1 MLISKVELENIKNYD
16 EAKYEFEAGV
26 TAISGPNGAGKTAIL
41 EAIAYAL
48 FDSLPYKKEDF
59 LKRGTKKGSVRVT
72 FVSAV
77 DGREYTVYRDTTN
90 GYYVF
95 DPITK
100 AKLVEQKNQVANW
113 IKEHLGVEPSTDLK
127 TLFTSTIGVPQGT
140 FTVDF
145 AEQPAKKKVGFDKV
159 LRVEEYQNASD
170 EMRSAIK
177 LVDSKEA
184 ELSAEI
190 ARLEGEVAALDGILA
205 ERARQEVMSKRLK
218 QEIGSA
224 EKEQDSIRKE
234 LQRLDALQRNIE
246 SMTSETSLLKAR
258 AEGLE
263 KNRVALADEVQRCQ
277 IAREIMITA
286 TDGYVKHNDA
296 TARLAELEP
305 LAIKRDQLK
314 VALSEKE
321 REQYR
326 LEASL
331 NALQERLKQIE
342 DDKKVLQSLG
352 LLIIEQSTL
361 EQQRAELQN
370 TLTELNLLK
379 RQTDEGEIEIRR
391 LRAEFQELKI
401 QIEETEKLK
410 EVVESLPTLEDER
423 KRIEVEYSEMR
434 VAIERLILKKKEAGN
449 ISSRLAKLAAEI
461 KILEGEVLSANNV
474 EELAQNLPQLES
486 DNQFLIEQV
495 TELKLSITRENK
507 FLSEVQDGLCPLLSQ
522 RCLNMKEGEGL
533 DQFFKLQLGNEQERL
548 SKLEQQRKEIQ
559 IRLVAARNA
568 SQKVAALSAQ
578 RTQLARFNQ
587 DYEVEGKNLARLNK
601 EVEAIKG
608 SDKGSLLLKEQLQK
622 IDGDLKQA
630 RAAQAKFSALESLKE
645 RQDKLKIEGKAKSD
659 ALNESKSRVA
669 AIEGL
674 HEKLLGVDRELL
686 QLDDPRGRS
695 KQLEASL
702 AKELEI
708 QALLAETLKREKDI
722 QGLLE
727 SLLKDLL
734 TYSKLD
740 EQISAA
746 RYLRAESTK
755 DYQTY
760 IANQPLANSLEQR
773 LVELQVVENELKG
786 CLEGLNELKG
796 ILDEAL
802 SQYDENLHQT
812 CKEKLEE
819 LIHKLAT
826 LSSELNNASIR
837 LKELEGEIEKL
848 FEAQRKM
855 QKLAEEKDR
864 LIKLSS
870 MSDFIRDLLK
880 KAGPFITEAHL
891 QSISIEANQLYREVT
906 GNPMVSLRWDAGY
919 EVVLEEEGH
928 ERPFVSLSGG
938 EQMSAALSVRLALL
952 KELSEIRV
960 AFFDEPTTN
969 MDEERRRNLAQQIG
983 RIKDFHQLF
992 VISHDDAFEG
1002 FTDRV
1007 VTVGNDG
1014 R

>member
-1 MLISKVELENIKNYD
+1 MFISKVELENIKNYD
-16 EAKYEFEAGV
+16 EASYEFEAGI
-26 TAISGPNGAGKTAIL
+26 TAISGPNGAGKTTIL

-59 LKRGTKKGSVRVT
+59 LKRGAKKGSVRVT

-100 AKLVEQKNQVANW
+100 ARLVEQKSQVSNW
-113 IKEHLGVEPSTDLK
+113 IKEHMGVEPSTDLK

-145 AEQPAKKKVGFDKV
+145 AEQPAKKKIGFDKV

-170 EMRSAIK
+170 EMRAPIK
-177 LVDSKEA
+177 LVESKET
-184 ELSAEI
+184 ELNAEI
-190 ARLEGEVAALDGILA
+190 ARLEGEVAALDGLLA
-205 ERARQEVMSKRLK
+205 ERARQEATSKRLK
-218 QEIGSA
+218 QEIGKA
-224 EKEQDSIRKE
+224 EKEKESVRKE
-234 LQRLDALQRNIE
+234 LERLDVVQRSIERMAGEAALL
-246 SMTSETSLLKAR
+246 TSR

-263 KNRVALADEVQRCQ
+263 KNRAALAEELQRCE
-277 IAREIMITA
+277 IAREVITA
-286 TDGYVKHNDA
+286 ATEGYSKHHEA

-305 LAIKRDQLK
+305 QAIKRDQLK
-314 VALSEKE
+314 AILSEKE

-326 LEASL
+326 LEANL
-331 NALQERLKQIE
+331 NSLQERLKQIE
-342 DDKKVLQSLG
+342 DDKKILQRLVP
-352 LLIIEQSTL
+352 LIKEQGGL
-361 EQQRAELQN
+361 EQQRAELQ
-370 TLTELNLLK
+370 TILTELNLLK
-379 RQTDEGEIEIRR
+379 HQADEGEIEIRR

-401 QIEETEKLK
+401 HIEETEKLK
-410 EVVESLPTLEDER
+410 ELAESLTVFEDER
-423 KRIEVEYSEMR
+423 KRIESEYSEMR
-434 VAIERLILKKKEAGN
+434 VAMERFSLKKKEAGT
-449 ISSRLAKLAAEI
+449 ISARLSKLAVEI
-461 KILEGEVLSANNV
+461 KMLDGEVLSASNA
-474 EELAQNLPQLES
+474 EELAQALPQLES
-486 DNQFLIEQV
+486 DNQSLMEQV
-495 TELKLSITRENK
+495 TELRLSIARENK
-507 FLSEVQDGLCPLLSQ
+507 ILVEVQNGLCPLLSQ
-522 RCLNMKEGEGL
+522 RCLNMKDGQGL

-548 SKLEQQRKEIQ
+548 TKLEQQRKDNQ
-559 IRLVAARNA
+559 NRLIVAKNA
-568 SQKVAALSAQ
+568 FQKVAALSAQ

-601 EVEAIKG
+601 EIEAIKV
-608 SDKGSLLLKEQLQK
+608 SDKGTLLLKERLEK
-622 IDGDLKQA
+622 IDRNLKLAQI
-630 RAAQAKFSALESLKE
+630 AQAKYSALGSLKE
-645 RQDKLKIEGKAKSD
+645 RQDRLKIEGKTKSD
-659 ALNESKSRVA
+659 ALNELKTRVA
-669 AIEGL
+669 AIDGL
-674 HEKLLGVDRELL
+674 REKLLEIDRELL

-695 KQLEASL
+695 KQLESSL

-708 QALLAETLKREKDI
+708 QALLHDTLKRNKDI
-722 QGLLE
+722 QALLE
-727 SLLKDLL
+727 GLLKDLEA
-734 TYSKLD
+734 YSILD
-740 EQISAA
+740 EQINTA

-773 LVELQVVENELKG
+773 TTELQAVKKDLRD
-786 CLEGLNELKG
+786 CLESLTKLKEVM
-796 ILDEAL
+796 DESQ
-802 SQYDENLHQT
+802 SQYDGYLHLQ

-819 LIHKLAT
+819 LIHRLAT
-826 LSSELNNASIR
+826 LSSESSSTSIR
-837 LKELEGEIEKL
+837 LKELESEIEKL

-855 QKLAEEKDR
+855 QKLNEEKER
-864 LIKLSS
+864 LVELLN

-938 EQMSAALSVRLALL
+938 EQMSAALAVRLALL
-952 KELSEIRV
+952 KELSEIRI

-1007 VTVGNDG
+1007 VNVGNNA

>member
-1 MLISKVELENIKNYD
+1 MFISKVELENIKNYD
-16 EAKYEFEAGV
+16 EASYEFEAGV
-26 TAISGPNGAGKTAIL
+26 TAISGPNGAGKTTIL

-59 LKRGTKKGSVRVT
+59 LKRGAKKGSVRVT

-77 DGREYTVYRDTTN
+77 DGREYTIYRDTTN

-100 AKLVEQKNQVANW
+100 ARLVEQKSQVSNW
-113 IKEHLGVEPSTDLK
+113 IKEHMGVEPSTDLK

-145 AEQPAKKKVGFDKV
+145 AEQPAKKKIGFDKV

-170 EMRSAIK
+170 EMRAPIK
-177 LVDSKEA
+177 LVESKET
-184 ELSAEI
+184 ELNAEI
-190 ARLEGEVAALDGILA
+190 ARLEGEVAALDGLLA
-205 ERARQEVMSKRLK
+205 ERARQEATSKRLK
-218 QEIGSA
+218 QEIGKA
-224 EKEQDSIRKE
+224 EKEQESVRKE
-234 LQRLDALQRNIE
+234 LERLDALQRSIE
-246 SMTSETSLLKAR
+246 RMTGEAALLTSR

-263 KNRVALADEVQRCQ
+263 KNRAALSDEVRRCE
-277 IAREIMITA
+277 IAREVMIAA
-286 TDGYVKHNDA
+286 TDGYSRHNEA

-305 LAIKRDQLK
+305 QVIKRDQLK

-321 REQYR
+321 RERYR

-331 NALQERLKQIE
+331 NSLQERLKQIE
-342 DDKKVLQSLG
+342 DDKKILQG
-352 LLIIEQSTL
+352 LEPLIKEQGDL
-361 EQQRAELQN
+361 EQQRAELQ
-370 TLTELNLLK
+370 TILTELNLLK
-379 RQTDEGEIEIRR
+379 YQADDGEIEIRR

-410 EVVESLPTLEDER
+410 ELAESLSVLEDER
-423 KRIEVEYSEMR
+423 KRIESEYSEMR
-434 VAIERLILKKKEAGN
+434 VAMERFSLKKKEAGT
-449 ISSRLAKLAAEI
+449 ISARLSKLAAEI
-461 KILEGEVLSANNV
+461 KTLDGEVLSASDA
-474 EELAQNLPQLES
+474 EELANSLPQLES
-486 DNQFLIEQV
+486 DNQSLMEQV
-495 TELKLSITRENK
+495 TELKLSIARENK
-507 FLSEVQDGLCPLLSQ
+507 ILGEVQDGLCPLLSQ
-522 RCLNMKEGEGL
+522 RCLNMKEGQGL

-548 SKLEQQRKEIQ
+548 TKLEQQRKDNQ
-559 IRLVAARNA
+559 NRLIVAKNA
-568 SQKVAALSAQ
+568 FQKVAALSAQ

-601 EVEAIKG
+601 EIEAIKV
-608 SDKGSLLLKEQLQK
+608 SDKGTLLLKEWLEK
-622 IDGDLKQA
+622 IDRDLKLAQV
-630 RAAQAKFSALESLKE
+630 AQAKYSALDSLKK
-645 RQDKLKIEGKAKSD
+645 RQDRLKIEGKAKSD
-659 ALNESKSRVA
+659 ALNELKTRVA
-669 AIEGL
+669 AIDGL
-674 HEKLLGVDRELL
+674 REKLLKVDRELL

-695 KQLEASL
+695 KQLESSL
-702 AKELEI
+702 AKEPEI
-708 QALLAETLKREKDI
+708 QALLTETLKRNKDI
-722 QGLLE
+722 QSLLEGLLKE
-727 SLLKDLL
+727 LEA
-734 TYSKLD
+734 YSILD
-740 EQISAA
+740 EQINAA
-746 RYLRAESTK
+746 RYLRAESAK

-773 LVELQVVENELKG
+773 TIELQAVKKDLRDYLESLTKLK
-786 CLEGLNELKG
+786 EAM
-796 ILDEAL
+796 DEAQA
-802 SQYDENLHQT
+802 QYDGHLHLQ

-819 LIHKLAT
+819 LIHRLAT
-826 LSSELNNASIR
+826 LSSEWSSANVR
-837 LKELEGEIEKL
+837 LKELESEIEKL

-855 QKLAEEKDR
+855 QKLNEEKER
-864 LIKLSS
+864 LVELLN

-938 EQMSAALSVRLALL
+938 EQMSAALAVRLALL
-952 KELSEIRV
+952 KELSEIRI

-1007 VTVGNDG
+1007 VNVGNNA